1 MAIYKVQVNHTIK
14 MKKTRVERTRV
25 RHRDETEL
33 HQVDEKRQE
42 MEPEKMTRMIIMYQI
57 ELTCLE
63 GDQLL
68 GEAQCLVQVPDF
80 PREFPY
86 LIDYMRSAI

>member
-42 MEPEKMTRMIIMYQI
+42 MEPEKMTRMIIMY
-57 ELTCLE
+57 
-63 GDQLL
+63 
-68 GEAQCLVQVPDF
+68 
-80 PREFPY
+80 
-86 LIDYMRSAI
+86 